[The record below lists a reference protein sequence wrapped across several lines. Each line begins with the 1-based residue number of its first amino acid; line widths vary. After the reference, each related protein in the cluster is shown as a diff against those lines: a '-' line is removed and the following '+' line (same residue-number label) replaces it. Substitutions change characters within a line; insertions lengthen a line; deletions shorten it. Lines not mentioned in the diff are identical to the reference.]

1 MLRAHRDKIVT
12 EPAGISHT
20 YRHGTGYSENVRHEG
35 GTTAVSTEQNPT
47 QQGPQPPFP
56 QQKQEPPGLESQMQ
70 PRPDYGE
77 ESYQGSG
84 RLQGCGTIITGA
96 DSGIGRAVALAFARE
111 GADVLISYLS
121 EDSDAQET
129 ARIVERAGRKA
140 VLVRGDVGRE
150 EHCRQIVQRAL
161 QEFGRL
167 DVLVNNAAYQMTHES
182 IDELSSEEFDYTF
195 RTNIYAT
202 FFLSKAAL
210 PHLKEGGSIINTA
223 SIQAYEPT
231 PTLLAYAATKGA
243 IVTFTKALAKEAI
256 KKGIRVNAVAP
267 GPIWTPLIPSTM
279 PEQKVEQFGQT
290 TPTQR
295 PGQPAELAPVYVF
308 LASHDASYI
317 TGEVI
322 GVTGGRPL
330 P

>member
-1 MLRAHRDKIVT
+1 V
-12 EPAGISHT
+12 
-20 YRHGTGYSENVRHEG
+20 GTDN
-35 GTTAVSTEQNPT
+35 TQQNPT
-47 QQGPQPPFP
+47 QQGPQPPYP
-56 QQKQEPPGLESQMQ
+56 QQKQEPPGLESEMQ

-77 ESYQGSG
+77 ESYRGSG
-84 RLQGCGTIITGA
+84 RLQGYGTIITGA

-150 EHCRQIVQRAL
+150 DHCRQIVQRAL

-167 DVLVNNAAYQMTHES
+167 DVLVNNAAFQMTHES
-182 IDELSSEEFDYTF
+182 IEELSPEEFDYTF
-195 RTNIYAT
+195 RTNIYAM

-210 PHLKEGGSIINTA
+210 PHMKEGGSIINTA
-223 SIQAYEPT
+223 SIQAYEPS

-279 PEQKVEQFGQT
+279 PEQSVEQFGQT
-290 TPTQR
+290 TPMQR
-295 PGQPAELAPVYVF
+295 AGQPAELAPVYVF